1 MPNNIVTKTKKDIT
15 AAMTINTNVE
25 ADDSG
30 GFEVDTGSQS
40 VDKALF

>member
-1 MPNNIVTKTKKDIT
+1 
-15 AAMTINTNVE
+15 MTINTNVE

-30 GFEVDTGSQS
+30 GFEGDTGSQS